1 MPEST
6 LPFVT
11 IVMPALD
18 EERYIAS
25 AIASVIPDE
34 GSTIDYEVIVADGGS
49 VDATAKIVRMLARGN
64 HAIRLVEN
72 VGRTQAAGV
81 NLAARLADP
90 RSSVL
95 VRADCHAGYPADFVV
110 TCVASLAERQSAS
123 VVVPMQT
130 MGATCMQRAVAA
142 AQNSR
147 LGNGGAAHRLPGGG
161 SRFVDHGHHA
171 AFDRKAFLAVGG
183 YDEGFKANEDAEFDK
198 RLVAAGG
205 RIWMNDAATITYYPR
220 SSLASLARQYAGYG
234 AGRAAT
240 VLKQGGGLRP
250 RQLLPLAAFFAC
262 LASLLLGP
270 LDLRLATPALLYAT
284 GCMVWGCMMAARSG
298 RPCLALAGLAAM
310 TMHMAWALGF
320 LNVGLRSG
328 AWRFGSA
335 EQRRPAT
342 LSARS
347 EA

>member
-1 MPEST
+1 M
-6 LPFVT
+6 
-11 IVMPALD
+11 
-18 EERYIAS
+18 
-25 AIASVIPDE
+25 
-34 GSTIDYEVIVADGGS
+34 
-49 VDATAKIVRMLARGN
+49 
-64 HAIRLVEN
+64 
-72 VGRTQAAGV
+72 
-81 NLAARLADP
+81 
-90 RSSVL
+90 
-95 VRADCHAGYPADFVV
+95 
-110 TCVASLAERQSAS
+110 
-123 VVVPMQT
+123 
-130 MGATCMQRAVAA
+130 
-142 AQNSR
+142 
-147 LGNGGAAHRLPGGG
+147 
-161 SRFVDHGHHA
+161 
-171 AFDRKAFLAVGG
+171 
-183 YDEGFKANEDAEFDK
+183 
-198 RLVAAGG
+198 
-205 RIWMNDAATITYYPR
+205 

-284 GCMVWGCMMAARSG
+284 GCMAWGCMMAARSG